1 MRKSLASAS
10 ALAFLGLTASVAQAA
25 ITKGPYLQ
33 QVTKTSIVVMW
44 ETDSSAAGEVRL
56 TTPTGPRTITAAM
69 GTAHEVLVDG
79 LSADTAYTYTVISG
93 GATAPTGNF
102 VTAPEA
108 TAPFMFV
115 AYGDNR
121 DGDAEHMAVVNAM
134 RTVGAD
140 FGVLTGDA
148 VASDS
153 ANEWDKFFDIE
164 GPLLLSLPIF
174 TSLGN
179 HELVPSLDSIIA
191 GLPPARYKKL
201 FALPG
206 NGQDAER
213 NYSFTY
219 GNTVFIGVD
228 GNNAAVTAQRD
239 WLRTTLMA
247 ARANPIVK
255 NIVVMGHHGTYSTSN
270 HGGTGSAQSLWVPL
284 FEQYNVELVLQGHD
298 HTYEHL
304 EKAGVHYVTLGGAGA
319 PLYSQEAGSPD
330 APYSKKYVKEN
341 HFATIRVDGDFMEL
355 RAIKPDGTVIDTF
368 SIGTPVGPTPDGG
381 VIGPMLDGGSRDGS
395 VSPSPSPSGSSE
407 AGTDP
412 IDPGGS
418 ADSGCGC
425 SAGGRGAGTGSDASA
440 MIPLVSLL
448 FCGILVWRMRKT
460 RARRS

>member
-1 MRKSLASAS
+1 MRKSLASAL
-10 ALAFLGLTASVAQAA
+10 ALLIITASVAQAA

-44 ETDSSAAGEVRL
+44 ETDSAAAGEVRL
-56 TTPTGPRTITAAM
+56 TTPAGQRTITAAM

-108 TAPFMFV
+108 SAPFMFV

-153 ANEWDKFFDIE
+153 ATEWQKFFDIE

-179 HELVPSLDSIIA
+179 HELLPSLDSIIA
-191 GLPPARYKKL
+191 GLPPARYRKL

-228 GNNAAVTAQRD
+228 GNNAAATAQRD

-247 ARANPIVK
+247 ARANTSVK

-319 PLYSQEAGSPD
+319 PLYSQTAGSPD
-330 APYSKKYVKEN
+330 LPYSKKYVMVN

-355 RAIKPDGTVIDTF
+355 RAQKPDGTVIDTF

-381 VIGPMLDGGSRDGS
+381 VIGPTPDGGSRDGS

-407 AGTDP
+407 AGVDP

-425 SAGGRGAGTGSDASA
+425 SAGGRGATGAGASA

-448 FCGILVWRMRKT
+448 FCGILVWRVRKR